1 MTVEIER
8 RFVLSTLPNAPTL
21 GDGVTMR
28 QGYLA
33 EEGDVAVRVRITPT
47 WSKVTIKAGRGLS
60 RTEIEF
66 DVTPEQAEALWVHT
80 EGRRIDKVRHR
91 VALDGP
97 GDLVDEV
104 DLYHGALAGLCT
116 GEVEF
121 DSEDI
126 ARSFDP
132 PAWLG
137 REVTGQPG
145 WSNAE
150 LARSG
155 RIPN

>member
-8 RFVLSTLPNAPTL
+8 RFVLATIPAASRL
-21 GDGVTMR
+21 GDGVPMR

-47 WSKVTIKAGRGLS
+47 WSKVTVKAGRGLS
-60 RTEIEF
+60 RTEVEF

-80 EGRRIDKVRHR
+80 DGRRIDKVRHR
-91 VALDGP
+91 VALDGHAE
-97 GDLVDEV
+97 LVAEI
-104 DLYHGALAGLCT
+104 DLYHGALDGLCT

-121 DSEDI
+121 DSED
-126 ARSFDP
+126 AAGRFEP

-155 RIPN
+155 RVPD